1 MATDERKPMANITPF
16 GLRMQPDLK
25 ARVEAAAESN
35 TRSLNAE
42 IVATLEEKFPAP
54 DADIRKMITE
64 LLHQLDAAGP
74 EQQGKIRKALA
85 PLWKK
90 AGGVFE

>member
-1 MATDERKPMANITPF
+1 MAGDERKPMANITPF

-42 IVATLEEKFPAP
+42 IVAALEEKFPAP
-54 DADIRKMITE
+54 DTDIRKMITD

-74 EQQGKIRKALA
+74 EQQEQIRKALR

-90 AGGVFE
+90 AGSVFD